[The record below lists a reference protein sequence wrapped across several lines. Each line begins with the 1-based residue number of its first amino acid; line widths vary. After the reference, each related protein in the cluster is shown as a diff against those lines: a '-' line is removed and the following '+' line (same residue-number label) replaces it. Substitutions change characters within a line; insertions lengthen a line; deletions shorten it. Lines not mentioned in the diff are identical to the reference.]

1 MRALT
6 RLVTG
11 SLVCA
16 LMVTQVH
23 AGADAERDQKADDR
37 RDATGDRD
45 AAAKAQRT
53 EPDNSATAASPKTGG
68 DTKPNAVDPAQGTT
82 TGANVGEGASY
93 SRSTEKG
100 QSTK

>member
-6 RLVTG
+6 LLVTG

-23 AGADAERDQKADDR
+23 AGTDAERDQKADR

-45 AAAKAQRT
+45 ATAGTQRA
-53 EPDNSATAASPKTGG
+53 EPDNSAPAASPNTGG
-68 DTKPNAVDPAQGTT
+68 DAKPNAVDPAQGTA